1 MSDCERY
8 EILVSSWLDAQL
20 ERADQIEMLDHLV
33 RCARCRDFYLSARAL
48 SGLLAAA
55 GSEALAEAPSPHVWE
70 RIERSSD
77 ERSPVLRGGWAWA
90 RARQFQMAALAAAAA
105 VLVVLGV
112 LVTKPERPESDAPAR
127 TGIRLGADSGRMSDA
142 RFVELT
148 AEVLRA
154 DRRYREAFYEVM
166 RQVERD
172 TSDDEGWAD
181 IHRPSEEAREE
192 RPAPESNRGRS

>member
-33 RCARCRDFYLSARAL
+33 RCARCREFYLSGRAL

-55 GSEALAEAPSPHVWE
+55 GSEALAEQPSPHVWE
-70 RIERSSD
+70 RIERSSE
-77 ERSPVLRGGWAWA
+77 ERASERRGGWAWA
-90 RARQFQMAALAAAAA
+90 RARQFQMGALTAAAA

-112 LVTKPERPESDAPAR
+112 LVTRPERPASVAPEPA
-127 TGIRLGADSGRMSDA
+127 GIRLGEDAGRMSDA

-172 TSDDEGWAD
+172 TSDDESSVD
-181 IHRPSEEAREE
+181 LHRPAEDVREE
-192 RPAPESNRGRS
+192 RPAPETTRGRS